1 MIRKPPS
8 CPDRGDK
15 ARGAAI
21 RLGATPLEALVVGH
35 VAAFGAVCWLKDWQ
49 MAEDIVQRNGRH
61 PHPRSIAR
69 ARRTA
74 AREGLMTSIRIT
86 SGSRVP
92 GKRDPVT
99 YGTTAKVVVF
109 NARFGVPDPLRRGD
123 RRRLRSQLASLN
135 EEIPQPPPLRD
146 RPRYASPPVATTQ
159 PKMDAE
165 LQALT
170 NELAQNLAAK
180 QDRIDAAEDRRMMDA
195 VLAMRKAHER
205 GPPTRG

>member
-1 MIRKPPS
+1 MTRKPPS

-21 RLGATPLEALVVGH
+21 RLGSTPLEALVVGH

-61 PHPRSIAR
+61 PHPRSVAR
-69 ARRTA
+69 ARRNA
-74 AREGLMTSIRIT
+74 ARGGLMTSVRLGA
-86 SGSRVP
+86 GSRVP

-109 NARFGVPDPLRRGD
+109 NARFGVKDPLRRGD
-123 RRRLRSQLASLN
+123 RRRLRAQLAALN
-135 EEIPQPPPLRD
+135 EEIPQAPSLRD
-146 RPRYASPPVATTQ
+146 RPRYAAPPAATH
-159 PKMDAE
+159 PKMDPE
-165 LQALT
+165 LKAL
-170 NELAQNLAAK
+170 ADQVAANLSAR
-180 QDRIDAAEDRRMMDA
+180 QDRADVAEDRRMMDA

-205 GPPTRG
+205 GPPGQG